1 MIFNFI
7 DIPLICL
14 ETRLVLSLQNESN
27 VNAKRD
33 LDLSLQ
39 KIILGKNIFHKN
51 KNPVGIQYW

>member
-39 KIILGKNIFHKN
+39 
-51 KNPVGIQYW
+51 